1 LSRDQEIRQ
10 IDDWVNRQV
19 MHNAIEG
26 YHGMRRHPG
35 TGQPFGSDVA

>member
-1 LSRDQEIRQ
+1 
-10 IDDWVNRQV
+10 

-35 TGQPFGSDVA
+35 TGQPFRSDVA